1 MNKVILSGNIARIN
15 KRERCTYFT
24 IAVYDK
30 YSENHTEFIDVTAFR
45 ETKRFFDNNFEVGK
59 TIEIIGK
66 LKKEKYNEA
75 IKTEVI
81 CDEINFIGRK
91 SPSKNDSV
99 IIEEFVGWDD
109 IA

>member
-15 KRERCTYFT
+15 KRDRCTYFT

-45 ETKRFFDNNFEVGK
+45 ENKRFFDNNFEVGK
-59 TIEIIGK
+59 TIEITGK
-66 LKKEKYNEA
+66 LKKERYNEV

-81 CDEINFIGRK
+81 CEEINFIGRK
-91 SPSKNDSV
+91 GPSKNDFV
-99 IIEEFVGWDD
+99 IDEFLDD